1 MCMWQFLNQN
11 SGAITAIFSIVV
23 GASTVAY
30 AYLTG
35 KLVSETRK
43 MREAQTEPE
52 ISIIIEPREL
62 DMNWI
67 DIIIENTGLGIAK
80 DITFQ
85 VEPDFEYMKDRFL
98 SQKGFI
104 KNGVKSLPPKGKRKY
119 FLTGMGTGKEFEKK
133 IKTSFLIK
141 VSYQNSTRTKSYKQ
155 EYAIDFSELEGL
167 IEVRKDRSYNLVS
180 AINAIQAALKELT
193 GVIENKKL

>member
-1 MCMWQFLNQN
+1 
-11 SGAITAIFSIVV
+11 
-23 GASTVAY
+23 
-30 AYLTG
+30 
-35 KLVSETRK
+35 
-43 MREAQTEPE
+43 
-52 ISIIIEPREL
+52 
-62 DMNWI
+62 
-67 DIIIENTGLGIAK
+67 
-80 DITFQ
+80 
-85 VEPDFEYMKDRFL
+85 MKDRFL

>member
-1 MCMWQFLNQN
+1 MWQFLNQN